1 MFTTRNITLA
11 VVVVLIIGAIWFL
24 QSRKASIDV
33 NALSDDAEIIIPELT
48 SSEKAQ
54 RYDRAREITS
64 PAGFLNSEPFTL
76 KDVIGK
82 KVILLDIWTY
92 SCINC
97 QRTLPYITAWD
108 EKYRDDG
115 LLVVGI
121 HSPEF
126 EFEKDPANVQKAMEQ
141 FGIEYP
147 VVLDNDF
154 GTWHAYRNRYWPR
167 KYLIDI
173 DGYVVYDH
181 IGEGAYEETERKIK
195 ELLAERA
202 QKLGEA
208 VDIDTSIADITVADA
223 PTDDAPRTPEI
234 YFGAWRNHSF
244 GNGDPGMLGGYRLDP
259 PIETVPNVFY
269 LSGAWNVHREYAQN
283 AEGNAVITLRYT
295 GDKVF
300 MVANAENGARVT
312 VKQDGEV
319 VTDAAGADVG
329 EDGTFFVQDE
339 QLYKIIDNPDGSGE
353 HVLELIIEDP
363 GLEAYT
369 FTFG

>member
-1 MFTTRNITLA
+1 MKKKTIALI
-11 VVVVLIIGAIWFL
+11 VVVILIVGAIAYL
-24 QSRKASIDV
+24 QSKKSGTDFG
-33 NALSDDAEIIIPELT
+33 ALSDEAEIIIPELT
-48 SSEKAQ
+48 SAEKAQ
-54 RYDRAREITS
+54 RYDRAREITN

-126 EFEKDPANVQKAMEQ
+126 EFEKEEANVQKAIEQ

-181 IGEGAYEETERKIK
+181 IGEGGYAETEKKIK
-195 ELLAERA
+195 ELLAERSV
-202 QKLGEA
+202 KLGEK
-208 VDIDTSIADITVADA
+208 VSIDSSISSITVEDA
-223 PTDDAPRTPEI
+223 VTDDRPRSPET
-234 YFGAWRNHSF
+234 YFGAWRNHNF
-244 GNGDPGMLGGYRLDP
+244 GNGNPGMLGGFKLDP
-259 PIETVPNVFY
+259 PIETIPNIFY
-269 LSGAWNVHREYAQN
+269 LTGSWNIHQQYAQN
-283 AEGNAVITLRYT
+283 AEGKAVITFRYT

-300 MVANAENGARVT
+300 MVASAENGASIQVL
-312 VKQDGEV
+312 QDGKPV
-319 VTDAAGADVG
+319 GASAGADVDDTG
-329 EDGTFFVQDE
+329 RVRVQEE
-339 QLYKIIDNPDGSGE
+339 QLYKLIDNSDGVGE
-353 HVLELIIEDP
+353 HLLELIIEDP